1 MDLGPASSSTA
12 ALLSSLSDVVRGRQ
26 DLLIEEWRGI
36 VAWAGQNLV
45 SCPEGAATLGEGFL
59 DTGVPVAGDGGPLV
73 SEFALMELVAVL
85 GRSPDGG
92 RVYVGRVLSCA
103 WRLPRLFAAVVSGS
117 VASWRAERVAEVTMS
132 LRLDAAGFVDRHL
145 AAAVGGVGG
154 VSWAQVE
161 RLVAEAVVRF
171 DPVRAEAERLVAA
184 DRRRFDI
191 GDPTEHGLVYVDGVL
206 DAADARDLDMAVAR
220 EAELLARLGDASS
233 VDVRR
238 SKAAGALARRDLAL
252 DLLVA
257 DEETGEVL
265 APAPGRRV
273 TLNVHVTDTTLTDTT
288 PAGIN
293 PVARWEEG
301 RCPVSAEQV
310 REWLAVTGTTV
321 TVRPVIDLADCVPV
335 TAYEVPDRH
344 RVRVGL
350 RDHTCR
356 FPHCTRPASAC
367 DLDHAV
373 PHARGG
379 PTCPCNLVPLCRRHH
394 RAKTHSRWRYET
406 VSPGRYRWTTPH
418 GHVFDVGPTGTH
430 PVGAHPVGAS
440 PPLVAAVPDR

>member
-1 MDLGPASSSTA
+1 MGLGPASSSSTA
-12 ALLSSLSDVVRGRQ
+12 VLLSSIGAEVTARQGSLVR
-26 DLLIEEWRGI
+26 EWQAI
-36 VAWAGQNLV
+36 VAWAEHNTV
-45 SCPEGAATLGEGFL
+45 TSPEGAATLGEGFL

-92 RVYVGRVLSCA
+92 RAYVGRVLSCA
-103 WRLPRLFAAVVSGS
+103 WRLPRLYAAVTSGA

-132 LRLDAAGFVDRHL
+132 LPLDAAGFVDRHL
-145 AAAVGGVGG
+145 AAAVGGVGGVGG

-171 DPVRAEAERLVAA
+171 DPVRAEAERLAAA

-191 GDPTEHGLVYVDGVL
+191 GDPTEHGLVFVDGVL

-273 TLNVHVTDTTLTDTT
+273 TLNVHVTDTTL
-288 PAGIN
+288 AGAN

-310 REWLAVTGTTV
+310 REWLAVPGTSV
-321 TVRPVIDLADCVPV
+321 VVRPVIDLTDCVPV
-335 TAYEVPDRH
+335 TAYEIPDRH

-356 FPHCTRPASAC
+356 FPYCTRPASAC

-394 RAKTHSRWRYET
+394 RAKTHSRWSYEIT
-406 VSPGRYRWTTPH
+406 RPGHYRWASPH

-430 PVGAHPVGAS
+430 PVGTHPVGAS
-440 PPLVAAVPDR
+440 PPIATVPDR